1 MGKVLGCWVDDNVGD
16 GTERQR
22 DLYPGRVG
30 RSTEGASIPVMV
42 CSERHGGEGWVTMC
56 RGGRAT
62 SVCPVQADRQ
72 LDGRRDE
79 GHGGWRLGPGRRGV
93 RQMRPGLAQSG
104 FAGDRPVVDE
114 VRIDISMG
122 DGSNRGTW
130 TKETTVRFRAAALG
144 VGRIQDWVGGGGG
157 GAEGVRWC
165 MYLFWLIR
173 SGHER

>member
-1 MGKVLGCWVDDNVGD
+1 M
-16 GTERQR
+16 
-22 DLYPGRVG
+22 
-30 RSTEGASIPVMV
+30 
-42 CSERHGGEGWVTMC
+42 MC
-56 RGGRAT
+56 RGGAMRYAAGRAT
-62 SVCPVQADRQ
+62 SVCPVQADQQ

-79 GHGGWRLGPGRRGV
+79 GHEGWRLGPGRRGV
-93 RQMRPGLAQSG
+93 RQMRPGLARSG
-104 FAGDRPVVDE
+104 FAGGRPVVDE

-144 VGRIQDWVGGGGG
+144 GG
-157 GAEGVRWC
+157 EGVCWC